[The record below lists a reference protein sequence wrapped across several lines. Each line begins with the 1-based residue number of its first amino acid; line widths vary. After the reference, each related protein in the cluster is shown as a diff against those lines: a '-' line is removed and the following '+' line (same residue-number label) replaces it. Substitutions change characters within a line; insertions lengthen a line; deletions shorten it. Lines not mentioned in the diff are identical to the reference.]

1 MLRPDPIM
9 ALDRVIGIHP
19 RFSAGVV
26 QFNQD
31 AKLASEILYC
41 QANLLLGY
49 HSKLQKQRLF
59 HDKLQTTIENF
70 IVTKNHAIT
79 FCKQPASMTAN
90 RGNRTSEDILV
101 TIWDLEENQ
110 EPVFQFRPPLGKLKG
125 VTLSRD
131 ASGLCIYGKDFQN
144 RELILIYAFQD
155 MARF

>member
-1 MLRPDPIM
+1 
-9 ALDRVIGIHP
+9 
-19 RFSAGVV
+19 
-26 QFNQD
+26 
-31 AKLASEILYC
+31 
-41 QANLLLGY
+41 
-49 HSKLQKQRLF
+49 
-59 HDKLQTTIENF
+59 
-70 IVTKNHAIT
+70 
-79 FCKQPASMTAN
+79 MTAN

-101 TIWDLEENQ
+101 TIWDLDENQ